1 MVDYANMDFVTGS
14 SIEVTEKVSPVLPQS
29 FHLINS

>member
-14 SIEVTEKVSPVLPQS
+14 SIEVTEKVSPMLPPS
-29 FHLINS
+29 VSSN